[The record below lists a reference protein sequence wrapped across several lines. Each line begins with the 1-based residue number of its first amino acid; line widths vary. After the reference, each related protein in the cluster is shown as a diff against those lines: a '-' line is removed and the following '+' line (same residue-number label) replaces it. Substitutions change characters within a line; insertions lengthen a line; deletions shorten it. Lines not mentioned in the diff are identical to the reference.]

1 LALAPEAA
9 AEDLRFTAPT
19 SPAPKDPGRY
29 MLVFRGALGNEGD
42 AVAGRQVVL
51 SSSLVARLIK
61 RRDGTPLRGVDVRA
75 IDVQT
80 GQMLSG
86 GVTDEEGKARL
97 SWIPGRTAL
106 FIPSMNVFSMYWA
119 GGSAFSSG
127 LEGARVVQAADVD
140 AQGQVTVAIPVIAA
154 EWPERIEACTER
166 PLFSHAPNGFFR
178 QTTLVSEGVQDL
190 VDVTYG
196 VNLITFVRG
205 DDGAETPLCG
215 SNSTACVDPI
225 AGFVA
230 EDVNRVGQVVGELV
244 RDMRSFHHRT
254 LADLDLRP
262 IGNPICSTEYEEV
275 EVVPVS
281 VVER

>member
-1 LALAPEAA
+1 
-9 AEDLRFTAPT
+9 
-19 SPAPKDPGRY
+19 
-29 MLVFRGALGNEGD
+29 MLVFRGALGNETD

-51 SSSLVARLIK
+51 SSSLVAHLIK
-61 RRDGTPLRGVDVRA
+61 RRDGTPLRGFDVQA

-86 GVTDEEGKARL
+86 GVTDEEGKTRL

-106 FIPSMNVFSMYWA
+106 FVPSVNVFSMYWA

-127 LEGARVVQAADVD
+127 LEGARVVQTTDVD
-140 AQGQVTVAIPVIAA
+140 TQGQVTVAIPLIAA
-154 EWPERIEACTER
+154 DWPERIEACTER

-178 QTTLVSEGVQDL
+178 QITLVSEGVQDL

-196 VNLITFVRG
+196 VNLITFVRS
-205 DDGAETPLCG
+205 DNGAETLLCG
-215 SNSTACVDPI
+215 SDSTACVDPI

-254 LADLDLRP
+254 LADLELRP

-275 EVVPVS
+275 EVLPVS